1 MFMDLGLSGRTAV
14 VSGGSAGLGFATAR
28 SLVTAGVR
36 VVICGRDAKRLT
48 DAAAKIGNSCI
59 GIVGDVSSV
68 AGGETFINQA
78 TAALGHIDIAVLNG
92 GGPPAG
98 NFASTSV
105 ANYETAVQNG
115 LLSMIAMTKLVVPQ
129 MQSRKWGRVV
139 AITSISVRQPIPN
152 LILSNTMR
160 AGLTGFLKTVAREV
174 ASDCVTINTVQPGT
188 HATDRITQL
197 YGATPD
203 AKALDIPAGVIGDPK
218 DFGDVVAFL
227 CSESA
232 KFITGANLQVD
243 GGQYSGLI

>member
-1 MFMDLGLSGRTAV
+1 MFMDLGLAGRTAV
-14 VSGGSAGLGFATAR
+14 VSGASAGLGFATAR
-28 SLVTAGVR
+28 SLATAGVR
-36 VVICGRDAKRLT
+36 VVICGRDAKRVS

-68 AGGETFINQA
+68 AGGETFISQA
-78 TAALGHIDIAVLNG
+78 TAALGHIDIVVLNG

-105 ANYETAVQNG
+105 DNYETAVQNG
-115 LLSMIAMTKLVVPQ
+115 LLSMIAMTKLVVPE

-139 AITSISVRQPIPN
+139 AITSISVRQPIAN

-174 ASDCVTINTVQPGT
+174 AVDCVTINTVQPGT

-203 AKALDIPAGVIGDPK
+203 AIALGIPAGVIGDPK

-232 KFITGANLQVD
+232 KFITGASLQVD
-243 GGQYSGLI
+243 GGAYSGLI

>member
-1 MFMDLGLSGRTAV
+1 MDLGLSGRTAV

-139 AITSISVRQPIPN
+139 AITSISVRQPIAN

>member
-1 MFMDLGLSGRTAV
+1 MDLGLSGRTAV

-36 VVICGRDAKRLT
+36 VVICGRDAKRLN

-59 GIVGDVSSV
+59 GIVGDVSTV

-98 NFASTSV
+98 NFASTSI

-139 AITSISVRQPIPN
+139 AITSISVRQPIAN

>member
-1 MFMDLGLSGRTAV
+1 MDLGLASRTAV

-28 SLVTAGVR
+28 SLATAGVH
-36 VVICGRDAKRLT
+36 VVICGRDAKRVN

-68 AGGETFINQA
+68 AGGETFISQA

-98 NFASTSV
+98 NFVSTSV
-105 ANYETAVQNG
+105 ENYETAVQNG
-115 LLSMIAMTKLVVPQ
+115 LLSMIAMTKLVVPE

-139 AITSISVRQPIPN
+139 AITSISVRQPIAN

-174 ASDCVTINTVQPGT
+174 AVDCVTINTVQPGT

-203 AKALDIPAGVIGDPK
+203 AIALGIPAGVIGDPK

-227 CSESA
+227 CGESA

>member
-1 MFMDLGLSGRTAV
+1 
-14 VSGGSAGLGFATAR
+14 
-28 SLVTAGVR
+28 
-36 VVICGRDAKRLT
+36 
-48 DAAAKIGNSCI
+48 
-59 GIVGDVSSV
+59 
-68 AGGETFINQA
+68 
-78 TAALGHIDIAVLNG
+78 
-92 GGPPAG
+92 
-98 NFASTSV
+98 
-105 ANYETAVQNG
+105 
-115 LLSMIAMTKLVVPQ
+115 
-129 MQSRKWGRVV
+129 
-139 AITSISVRQPIPN
+139 
-152 LILSNTMR
+152 MR

-227 CSESA
+227 CSEPA

>member
-1 MFMDLGLSGRTAV
+1 MLMDLGLAGRTAV
-14 VSGGSAGLGFATAR
+14 VSGASAGLGFATAR
-28 SLVTAGVR
+28 SLATAGVR
-36 VVICGRDAKRLT
+36 VVICGRDAKRVS

-68 AGGETFINQA
+68 VGGETFISQA
-78 TAALGHIDIAVLNG
+78 TAALGHIDIVVLNG

-98 NFASTSV
+98 NFASTKV
-105 ANYETAVQNG
+105 DNYETAVQNG
-115 LLSMIAMTKLVVPQ
+115 LLSMIAMTKLVVPE

-139 AITSISVRQPIPN
+139 AITSISVRQPIAN

-174 ASDCVTINTVQPGT
+174 AVDCVTINTVQPGT

-203 AKALDIPAGVIGDPK
+203 AIALGIPAGVIGDPK

-232 KFITGANLQVD
+232 KFITGASLQVD
-243 GGQYSGLI
+243 GGAYSGLI

>member
-1 MFMDLGLSGRTAV
+1 MDLAISGRTAAV
-14 VSGGSAGLGFATAR
+14 AGGSAGLGFATAQA
-28 SLVTAGVR
+28 LANDGVR
-36 VVICGRDAKRLT
+36 VAICGRDANRVA
-48 DAAAKIGNSCI
+48 DAATKIGNSCI

-68 AGGETFINQA
+68 AGGETFIRNA
-78 TAALGHIDIAVLNG
+78 TAAVGHLDIVVLNG

-98 NFASTSV
+98 NFASTNVES
-105 ANYETAVQNG
+105 YETAVQNG
-115 LLSMIAMTKLVVPQ
+115 LMSMIAMTKLVVPE

-139 AITSISVRQPIPN
+139 AITSIAVRQPIAS

-174 ASDCVTINTVQPGT
+174 AGDCVTINTVQPGT

-197 YGATPD
+197 YGAAPD
-203 AKALDIPAGVIGDPK
+203 AKALDIPAGVVGDPK

>member
-1 MFMDLGLSGRTAV
+1 MDLGLSGRTAV

-139 AITSISVRQPIPN
+139 AITSISVRQPIAN

-218 DFGDVVAFL
+218 NFGDVVAFL

>member
-1 MFMDLGLSGRTAV
+1 MDLGLSGRTAV

-36 VVICGRDAKRLT
+36 VVICGRDAKRLK

-59 GIVGDVSSV
+59 GIVGDVSTV

-98 NFASTSV
+98 NFASTSI

-139 AITSISVRQPIPN
+139 AITSISVRQPIAN

>member
-1 MFMDLGLSGRTAV
+1 MDLGLSGRTAV

-36 VVICGRDAKRLT
+36 VVICGRDAKRLN

-78 TAALGHIDIAVLNG
+78 SAALGHIDIAVLNG

-98 NFASTSV
+98 NFASTSI

-139 AITSISVRQPIPN
+139 AITSISVRQPIAN

>member
-1 MFMDLGLSGRTAV
+1 MDLGLAGRTAV
-14 VSGGSAGLGFATAR
+14 VSGASAGLGFATAR
-28 SLVTAGVR
+28 SLATAGVR
-36 VVICGRDAKRLT
+36 VVICGRDAKRVS

-68 AGGETFINQA
+68 VGGETFISQA
-78 TAALGHIDIAVLNG
+78 TAALGHIDIVVLNG

-105 ANYETAVQNG
+105 DNYETAVQNG
-115 LLSMIAMTKLVVPQ
+115 LLSMIAMTKLVVPE

-139 AITSISVRQPIPN
+139 AITSISVRQPIAN

-174 ASDCVTINTVQPGT
+174 AVDCVTINTVQPGT

-203 AKALDIPAGVIGDPK
+203 AIALGIPAGVIGDPK

-232 KFITGANLQVD
+232 KFITGASLQVD
-243 GGQYSGLI
+243 GGAYSGLI